1 MATCI
6 RMKIHLECAEVHCQL
21 SKRITLLVYLCSQVA
36 KRSYNYQPKW
46 YLQAS
51 SMEKVWAG
59 ATQC

>member
-1 MATCI
+1 M
-6 RMKIHLECAEVHCQL
+6 
-21 SKRITLLVYLCSQVA
+21 LVYLCSQVA